1 MVCRDDD
8 AVSATTRTP
17 VPSSW
22 DASKIPSLDGKLA
35 VVTGANSGIGYV
47 TALELARKGAHVVLA
62 CRNEQKGTEAAQK
75 IRDELSKH
83 KNTQAITVAEGR
95 VEFMQL
101 DVSDLGSVK
110 LFVDAFKSTH
120 GRLDLLINN
129 AGVMAVPFALSVDG
143 VESQFATNH
152 LGHFALTAQ
161 LFGMLQSSAPSRIV
175 NVSSLMHRFANLK
188 AEEIVTP
195 EKNYSAMPVYCK
207 TKLCNLLFSHELHR
221 RLQHKEQAAGV
232 AVVTCHPG
240 YTSTNLTGPP
250 GAAQGWFERTF
261 WKLAHVVPLGQA
273 VETGA
278 LPTLYAATAPG
289 VVSGDFY
296 GPRALFSL
304 WGKPTLEEPSKGAKS
319 ETLAAKLWEESECLA
334 KVSFQ
339 V

>member
-1 MVCRDDD
+1 MGCRDDA
-8 AVSATTRTP
+8 AVNTATRTA
-17 VPSSW
+17 VPPNW

-47 TALELARKGAHVVLA
+47 TALELARSGAHVVLA
-62 CRNEQKGTEAAQK
+62 CRNEQKGAEAAQK
-75 IRDELSKH
+75 IRDELNKDKS
-83 KNTQAITVAEGR
+83 TTEVEAR
-95 VEFMQL
+95 VEFLQL
-101 DVSDLGSVK
+101 DVSDLGSVQR
-110 LFVDAFKSTH
+110 FAEAFKSSH

-129 AGVMAVPFALSVDG
+129 AGVMAVPFALSADG

-161 LFGMLQSSAPSRIV
+161 LFGVLKASAPSRIV

-188 AEEIVTP
+188 SEEIVAQ
-195 EKNYSAMPVYCK
+195 EKNYSAMSVYCQ

-221 RLQHKEQAAGV
+221 RIQQQKEQAAGV

-261 WKLAHVVPLGQA
+261 WKFAHAVSLGQA
-273 VETGA
+273 VSTGA

-296 GPRALFSL
+296 GPRAFFSL
-304 WGKPTLEEPSKGAKS
+304 WGKPTLEEPSKDAKS
-319 ETLAAKLWEESECLA
+319 ELLAAKLWEESERLA